1 MKKVE
6 LTPEQEELAKK
17 VSDQITELLNDNGLA
32 ISIEMIYGPDA
43 ITAKPIMVFKN
54 IVAEEVAEEKND

>member
-17 VSDQITELLNDNGLA
+17 VSDQITGILNDNGLA

-43 ITAKPIMVFKN
+43 ITAKPIMVFTN
-54 IVAEEVAEEKND
+54 IKADEVAEEKND